1 MGFGNTVNP
10 PKKED
15 DFLNNAMSSLYS
27 VRNCL
32 ELSEL
37 LFSSGLAPFMGEHE
51 RRRETK
57 DCSWI
62 WRDAEY
68 WLYSQRVQKILV
80 DFKKRNGET

>member
-37 LFSSGLAPFMGEHE
+37 LFSSGLAPGMGEYQW
-51 RRRETK
+51 RGETK
-57 DCSWI
+57 DCRGI

-68 WLYSQRVQKILV
+68 WLYSQRVKMILV
-80 DFKKRNGET
+80 DFNRQNGET

>member
-37 LFSSGLAPFMGEHE
+37 LFSSGLAPVINGGEKLKTADGYGE
-51 RRRETK
+51 MQ
-57 DCSWI
+57 SI
-62 WRDAEY
+62 GY
-68 WLYSQRVQKILV
+68 IL
-80 DFKKRNGET
+80 KE